1 MAWFSRHKK
10 LTVVLSA
17 VLVVVLAVGG
27 YAAYL
32 YHTSQQ
38 ALTNIERHDDF
49 LPSTKPTVASP
60 SPSSTSTP
68 KPTKS
73 SSEKPQSSP
82 EPTKT
87 SQHEPMMFLLMGS
100 DIREGEKTGR
110 SDTLMTAYVPADRK
124 SIYLISMP
132 RDAFVDIP
140 GHPTQKINA
149 AYSLGGPQLTAETVQ
164 NVLGTPID
172 HVAII
177 DFNGFMDMIDSLGGV
192 TINNPYEGCD
202 DNQNVCWKSGEQT
215 LNKEQ
220 ALQYV
225 RWRHGLPNGDITRS
239 ENQQRVV
246 KAIIEKT
253 IQSGA
258 IANPDKTTD
267 LINTVSDSLSVDSAL
282 TNDVIMSLASSLNI
296 DSSDDIKTVTL
307 PIAGFGSD
315 PTYGSIDIVDEA
327 RLGEL
332 QHALATDT
340 MEDYYQKHKNDPV
353 AGKDTT
359 AEVKPQEAPKK
370 LVQPSPKATTSHKPA
385 DNDST
390 TINDESDTGETV
402 NKDPAQ
408 EFNDYME
415 QQYG

>member
-10 LTVVLSA
+10 LTVVLSV
-17 VLVVVLAVGG
+17 VLVVVVAVGG
-27 YAAYL
+27 YAGYL
-32 YHTSQQ
+32 YYTSQQ

-68 KPTKS
+68 SPSATKNTVEPT
-73 SSEKPQSSP
+73 P

-87 SQHEPMMFLLMGS
+87 SEHEPMMFLLMGS
-100 DIREGEKTGR
+100 DIREGEETGR
-110 SDTLMTAYVPADRK
+110 SDTLMTAYIPADRTG
-124 SIYLISMP
+124 IYLISMP

-140 GHPTQKINA
+140 GHPKQKINA
-149 AYSLGGPQLTAETVQ
+149 AYSLGGPQLTAQTVQ
-164 NVLGTPID
+164 NLLGAEID

-258 IANPDKTTD
+258 IANPAKTTE

-282 TNDVIMSLASSLNI
+282 TNDVIMSLASSLKI

-340 MEDYYQKHKNDPV
+340 MEEYYQNHKNDPV
-353 AGKDTT
+353 AGKDTA
-359 AEVKPQEAPKK
+359 AEVKTQEAPKK
-370 LVQPSPKATTSHKPA
+370 LTQPSPAPTPSA
-385 DNDST
+385 DNGENT
-390 TINDESDTGETV
+390 TINDESESGKTTR
-402 NKDPAQ
+402 KDPAQ